1 MLSNHENLSVSK
13 EQRKDVRL
21 AAVSLTTDELFH
33 IGSKKYF
40 TVEKVRDISCG
51 GIGLEVMGFLHEG
64 ERVRIGLGS
73 GISHVQLYGRVVWC
87 APASQLT
94 STQGKGSLFIMGIKL

>member
-1 MLSNHENLSVSK
+1 MSK